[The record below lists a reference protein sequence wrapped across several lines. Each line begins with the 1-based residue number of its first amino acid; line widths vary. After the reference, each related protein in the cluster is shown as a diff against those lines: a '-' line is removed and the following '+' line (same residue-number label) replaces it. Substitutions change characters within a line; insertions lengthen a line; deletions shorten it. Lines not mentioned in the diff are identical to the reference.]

1 MLLILLMVCVLDSG
15 LSSLFAS
22 NGSSVRH
29 LTLTVPLSTQVYEW
43 GTGKF
48 NAGSKQE
55 MD

>member
-29 LTLTVPLSTQVYEW
+29 LTLTVPLSTQVYKW
-43 GTGKF
+43 DTGKF